1 MCTLEKSP
9 NKAAVFEA
17 VPPEF
22 KFDLI
27 NEKYPFNPLS
37 ALYYNEEQEET

>member
-9 NKAAVFEA
+9 NKPAVFEA

-22 KFDLI
+22 KFDVI
-27 NEKYPFNPLS
+27 NEKYPFNLLS
-37 ALYYNEEQEET
+37 ALSYNAETEAT